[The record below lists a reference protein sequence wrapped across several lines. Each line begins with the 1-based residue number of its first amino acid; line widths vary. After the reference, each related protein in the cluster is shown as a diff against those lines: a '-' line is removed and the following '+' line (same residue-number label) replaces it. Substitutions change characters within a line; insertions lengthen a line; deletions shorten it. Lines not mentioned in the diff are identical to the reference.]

1 MALSSHIVC
10 SDPGLKT
17 ALTYAL
23 ENPGKQLRS
32 RLCKETAAMVESASA
47 SGASVVGN
55 SIESANRVGEA
66 IECLHTYSLIHDDL
80 PAMDNDDLRR
90 GKPTVHKAFD
100 EATAILVGDGLQAFA
115 FEWVSET
122 DGLSDTQ
129 KIQLV
134 KLLSKSVGFD
144 GMVGG
149 QAMDIAAEG
158 KSLDVAALKEVHLRK
173 TGALIE
179 ASVLAGAI
187 CAGATENQTAALRQF
202 SRNIGLAF
210 QVMDDV
216 LDVTA
221 SSETLGKTAGKD
233 IAAEK
238 STYVACMGV
247 DDARAYA
254 NQLLDE
260 ALALLTP
267 FGEAADSLSALS
279 RLLVHRNS

>member
-1 MALSSHIVC
+1 MALSSNIVC
-10 SDPGLKT
+10 SDP
-17 ALTYAL
+17 ALEAALAYAL
-23 ENPGKQLRS
+23 ANPGKQLRS
-32 RLCKETAAMVESASA
+32 RLCRETATMVSGETVQSAT
-47 SGASVVGN
+47 
-55 SIESANRVGEA
+55 RVGEA

-80 PAMDNDDLRR
+80 PSMDNDDLRR
-90 GKPTVHKAFD
+90 GKPTVHRAFD

-129 KIQLV
+129 KIKLV

-158 KSLDVAALKEVHLRK
+158 KSLDVSALKEVHLRK

-187 CAGATENQTAALRQF
+187 CGEANAEQIEALGRF

-233 IAAEK
+233 IAADK

-247 DDARAYA
+247 DAASAYA
-254 NQLLDE
+254 NDLLNE
-260 ALALLTP
+260 ALALLSP
-267 FGEAADSLSALS
+267 FGQAAAELSALS
-279 RLLVHRNS
+279 KLLVHRKN

>member
-1 MALSSHIVC
+1 MALSSNIVC
-10 SDPGLKT
+10 SDP
-17 ALTYAL
+17 ALEAALAYAL
-23 ENPGKQLRS
+23 ANPGKQLRS
-32 RLCKETAAMVESASA
+32 RLCRETATMVSGETLQSAT
-47 SGASVVGN
+47 
-55 SIESANRVGEA
+55 RVGEA

-80 PAMDNDDLRR
+80 PSMDNDDLRR
-90 GKPTVHKAFD
+90 GKPTVHRAFD

-129 KIQLV
+129 KIKLV

-158 KSLDVAALKEVHLRK
+158 KSLDVSALKEVHLRK

-187 CAGATENQTAALRQF
+187 CGGANAGQIEALGRF

-233 IAAEK
+233 IAADK

-247 DDARAYA
+247 DAARAYA
-254 NQLLDE
+254 NDLLNE
-260 ALALLTP
+260 ALALLST
-267 FGEAADSLSALS
+267 FGQAADALSALS
-279 RLLVHRNS
+279 RLLVHRKS

>member
-1 MALSSHIVC
+1 MIAGESL
-10 SDPGLKT
+10 
-17 ALTYAL
+17 
-23 ENPGKQLRS
+23 
-32 RLCKETAAMVESASA
+32 ESASR
-47 SGASVVGN
+47 
-55 SIESANRVGEA
+55 IGEA

-90 GKPTVHKAFD
+90 GKPTLHKAFD
-100 EATAILVGDGLQAFA
+100 DATAILVGDGLQAFA
-115 FEWVSET
+115 FEWVAET
-122 DGLSDTQ
+122 EDLSDTQ

-134 KLLSKSVGFD
+134 RLLSKSVGFD

-158 KSLDVAALKEVHLRK
+158 KSLDVSALQEVHLRK

-187 CAGATENQTAALRQF
+187 CADATDAQISSLHHF

-221 SSETLGKTAGKD
+221 SSEILGKTAGKD

-238 STYVACMGV
+238 STYVASMGV
-247 DDARAYA
+247 DAARAYA
-254 NQLLDE
+254 NDLLDE
-260 ALALLTP
+260 ALALLSA

>member
-1 MALSSHIVC
+1 MALSSNIVC
-10 SDPGLKT
+10 SDP
-17 ALTYAL
+17 ALEAALAYAL
-23 ENPGKQLRS
+23 ANPGKQLRS
-32 RLCKETAAMVESASA
+32 RLCRETATMVSGETVQSAT
-47 SGASVVGN
+47 
-55 SIESANRVGEA
+55 RVGEA

-80 PAMDNDDLRR
+80 PSMDNDDLRR
-90 GKPTVHKAFD
+90 GKPTVHRAFD

-122 DGLSDTQ
+122 EGLSDTQ
-129 KIQLV
+129 KIKLV

-158 KSLDVAALKEVHLRK
+158 KSLDVSALKEVHLRK

-187 CAGATENQTAALRQF
+187 CGEANAEQIEALGRF

-233 IAAEK
+233 IAADK

-247 DDARAYA
+247 DAASAYA
-254 NQLLDE
+254 NDLLNE
-260 ALALLTP
+260 ALALLSP
-267 FGEAADSLSALS
+267 FGQAADALSALS
-279 RLLVHRNS
+279 KLLVHRKN

>member
-1 MALSSHIVC
+1 MALSSNIVC
-10 SDPGLKT
+10 SDP
-17 ALTYAL
+17 ALEAALAYAL
-23 ENPGKQLRS
+23 ANPGKQLRS
-32 RLCKETAAMVESASA
+32 RLCRETATMVSGETLQSAT
-47 SGASVVGN
+47 
-55 SIESANRVGEA
+55 RVGEA

-80 PAMDNDDLRR
+80 PSMDNDDLRR
-90 GKPTVHKAFD
+90 GKPTVHRAFD
-100 EATAILVGDGLQAFA
+100 EAIAILVGDGLQAFA

-129 KIQLV
+129 KIKLV

-158 KSLDVAALKEVHLRK
+158 KSLDVSALKEVHLRK

-179 ASVLAGAI
+179 ASVIAGAI
-187 CAGATENQTAALRQF
+187 CGEANAAQIEALGRF

-233 IAAEK
+233 IAADK

-247 DDARAYA
+247 DAARAYA
-254 NQLLDE
+254 NDLLNE
-260 ALALLTP
+260 ALALLST
-267 FGEAADSLSALS
+267 FGQAADALSALS
-279 RLLVHRNS
+279 RLLVHRKS

>member
-10 SDPGLKT
+10 SDPGLKA
-17 ALTYAL
+17 ALAYAL

-32 RLCKETAAMVESASA
+32 RLCRETAAMVVATSSAGTLIADS
-47 SGASVVGN
+47 
-55 SIESANRVGEA
+55 SIEGANRVGEA

-80 PAMDNDDLRR
+80 PAMDDDDLRR

-115 FEWVSET
+115 FEWVTET
-122 DGLSDTQ
+122 EGLSDTQ

-158 KSLDVAALKEVHLRK
+158 QSLDVAALKEVHLRK

-187 CAGATENQTAALRQF
+187 CADATETQIAALHQF
-202 SRNIGLAF
+202 SKNIGLAF

>member
-10 SDPGLKT
+10 SDPRLKE

-23 ENPGKQLRS
+23 ANPGKQLRS
-32 RLCKETAAMVESASA
+32 RLCKETAAMVVKKSSSNESLSDT
-47 SGASVVGN
+47 
-55 SIESANRVGEA
+55 SIESARRIGEA

-80 PAMDNDDLRR
+80 PAMDDDDLRR

-115 FEWVSET
+115 FEWVTET
-122 DGLSDTQ
+122 EGLCDTQ
-129 KIQLV
+129 KIQLLR
-134 KLLSKSVGFD
+134 LLSRSVGFD

-158 KSLDVAALKEVHLRK
+158 QSLDVAALKEVHLRK

-187 CAGATENQTAALRQF
+187 CGGATEIQTSALHQF

-233 IAAEK
+233 IASEK

>member
-10 SDPGLKT
+10 SDPGLKA

-23 ENPGKQLRS
+23 ESPGKQLRS
-32 RLCKETAAMVESASA
+32 RLCRETAAMVAATSSAGTLVADS
-47 SGASVVGN
+47 
-55 SIESANRVGEA
+55 SIENANRVGEA

-80 PAMDNDDLRR
+80 PAMDDDDLRR

-122 DGLSDTQ
+122 EGLSDTQ

-187 CAGATENQTAALRQF
+187 CAGATEDQTAALHQF

-247 DDARAYA
+247 DEARAYA

>member
-10 SDPGLKT
+10 SDPGLKK

-32 RLCKETAAMVESASA
+32 RLCKETAAMVESASR

-122 DGLSDTQ
+122 EGLSDTQ

-187 CAGATENQTAALRQF
+187 CAGATENQTATLRQF

-267 FGEAADSLSALS
+267 FGEAAESLSALS
-279 RLLVHRNS
+279 RLLVQRDS

>member
-1 MALSSHIVC
+1 MALSSNIVC
-10 SDPGLKT
+10 SDP
-17 ALTYAL
+17 ALEAALAYAL
-23 ENPGKQLRS
+23 ANPGKQLRS
-32 RLCKETAAMVESASA
+32 RLCRETATMVSGETLQSAT
-47 SGASVVGN
+47 
-55 SIESANRVGEA
+55 RVGEA

-80 PAMDNDDLRR
+80 PSMDNDDLRR
-90 GKPTVHKAFD
+90 GKPTVHRAFD

-129 KIQLV
+129 KIKLV

-158 KSLDVAALKEVHLRK
+158 KSLDVSALKEVHLRK

-187 CAGATENQTAALRQF
+187 CGEANAAQIEALGGF

-233 IAAEK
+233 IAADK

-247 DDARAYA
+247 DAARAYA
-254 NQLLDE
+254 NDLLNE
-260 ALALLTP
+260 ALALLST
-267 FGEAADSLSALS
+267 FGQAADALSALS
-279 RLLVHRNS
+279 RLLVHRKS

>member
-1 MALSSHIVC
+1 MALSSNIVC
-10 SDPGLKT
+10 SDP
-17 ALTYAL
+17 ALEAALAYAL
-23 ENPGKQLRS
+23 ANPGKQLRS
-32 RLCKETAAMVESASA
+32 RLCRETATMVSGETVQSAT
-47 SGASVVGN
+47 
-55 SIESANRVGEA
+55 RVGEA

-80 PAMDNDDLRR
+80 PSMDNDDLRR
-90 GKPTVHKAFD
+90 GKPTVHRAFD

-129 KIQLV
+129 KIKLV

-158 KSLDVAALKEVHLRK
+158 KSLDVSALKEVHLRK

-187 CAGATENQTAALRQF
+187 CGEANAAQIEALGRF

-233 IAAEK
+233 IAADK

-247 DDARAYA
+247 DAARAYA
-254 NQLLDE
+254 NDLLNE
-260 ALALLTP
+260 ALALLSP
-267 FGEAADSLSALS
+267 FGQAADALSALS
-279 RLLVHRNS
+279 KLLVHRKN

>member
-10 SDPGLKT
+10 SDPRLKE

-23 ENPGKQLRS
+23 SNPGKQLRS
-32 RLCKETAAMVESASA
+32 RLCKETAAMVLKKSSNNESLSDTSVESARR
-47 SGASVVGN
+47 
-55 SIESANRVGEA
+55 IGEA

-80 PAMDNDDLRR
+80 PAMDDDDLRR

-115 FEWVSET
+115 FEWVTET
-122 DGLSDTQ
+122 EGLSDTQ
-129 KIQLV
+129 KIQVV

-158 KSLDVAALKEVHLRK
+158 QSLNVAALKEVHLRK

-187 CAGATENQTAALRQF
+187 CAEANETQTAALHQF

-279 RLLVHRNS
+279 CLLVHRNS

>member
-1 MALSSHIVC
+1 MALSSYIVC
-10 SDPGLKT
+10 SDPGLKK

-32 RLCKETAAMVESASA
+32 RLCRETAVMVVAASSAETLVADS
-47 SGASVVGN
+47 

-80 PAMDNDDLRR
+80 PAMDDDDLRR

-115 FEWVSET
+115 FEWVTEAE
-122 DGLSDTQ
+122 GLSDTQ

-158 KSLDVAALKEVHLRK
+158 QSLDVAALKEVHLRK

-187 CAGATENQTAALRQF
+187 CADATETQIAALHQF
-202 SRNIGLAF
+202 SKNIGLAF

-279 RLLVHRNS
+279 RLLVHRNN

>member
-1 MALSSHIVC
+1 MALSSNIVC
-10 SDPGLKT
+10 SDP
-17 ALTYAL
+17 ALEAALAYAL
-23 ENPGKQLRS
+23 ANPGKQLRS
-32 RLCKETAAMVESASA
+32 RLCREAATMVSGETVQSAT
-47 SGASVVGN
+47 
-55 SIESANRVGEA
+55 RVGEA

-80 PAMDNDDLRR
+80 PSMDNDDLRR
-90 GKPTVHKAFD
+90 GKPTVHRAFD

-129 KIQLV
+129 KIKLV

-158 KSLDVAALKEVHLRK
+158 KSLDVSALKEVHLRK

-187 CAGATENQTAALRQF
+187 CGEANAEQIEALGRF

-233 IAAEK
+233 ITADK

-247 DDARAYA
+247 DAASAYA
-254 NQLLDE
+254 NDLLNE
-260 ALALLTP
+260 ALALLSP
-267 FGEAADSLSALS
+267 FGQAADALSALS
-279 RLLVHRNS
+279 KLLVHRKN

>member
-1 MALSSHIVC
+1 MALSSNIVC
-10 SDPGLKT
+10 SDP
-17 ALTYAL
+17 ALEAALAYAL
-23 ENPGKQLRS
+23 ANPGKQLRS
-32 RLCKETAAMVESASA
+32 RLCREAATMVSGETVQSAT
-47 SGASVVGN
+47 
-55 SIESANRVGEA
+55 RVGEA

-80 PAMDNDDLRR
+80 PSMDNDDLRR
-90 GKPTVHKAFD
+90 GKPTVHRAFD

-115 FEWVSET
+115 FECVSET

-129 KIQLV
+129 KIKLV

-158 KSLDVAALKEVHLRK
+158 KSLDVSALKEVHLRK

-187 CAGATENQTAALRQF
+187 CGEANAEQIEALGRF

-233 IAAEK
+233 IAADK

-247 DDARAYA
+247 DAASAYA
-254 NQLLDE
+254 NDLLNE
-260 ALALLTP
+260 ALALLSP
-267 FGEAADSLSALS
+267 FGQAADALSALS
-279 RLLVHRNS
+279 KLLVHRKN

>member
-10 SDPGLKT
+10 SDPGLKK

-32 RLCKETAAMVESASA
+32 RLCKETAAMVESASL

-122 DGLSDTQ
+122 EGLSDTQ

-187 CAGATENQTAALRQF
+187 CAGATENQTATLRQF

-267 FGEAADSLSALS
+267 FGEAAESLSALS
-279 RLLVHRNS
+279 RLLVQRDS

>member
-1 MALSSHIVC
+1 MALSSNIVC
-10 SDPGLKT
+10 SDP
-17 ALTYAL
+17 ALEAALAYAL
-23 ENPGKQLRS
+23 ANPGKQLRS
-32 RLCKETAAMVESASA
+32 RLCRETATMVSGETVQSAT
-47 SGASVVGN
+47 
-55 SIESANRVGEA
+55 RVGEA

-80 PAMDNDDLRR
+80 PSMDNDDLRR

-100 EATAILVGDGLQAFA
+100 EATAILVGDGLQALA

-129 KIQLV
+129 KIKLV

-158 KSLDVAALKEVHLRK
+158 KSLDVSALKEVHLRK

-187 CAGATENQTAALRQF
+187 CGEANAEQIEALGRF

-233 IAAEK
+233 IAADK

-247 DDARAYA
+247 DAASAYA
-254 NQLLDE
+254 NDLLNE
-260 ALALLTP
+260 ALALLYP
-267 FGEAADSLSALS
+267 FGQAADALSALS
-279 RLLVHRNS
+279 KLLVHRKN

>member
-10 SDPGLKT
+10 SDPGLKA
-17 ALTYAL
+17 ALAYAL

-32 RLCKETAAMVESASA
+32 RLCRETAAMVVATSSAGTLIADS
-47 SGASVVGN
+47 
-55 SIESANRVGEA
+55 SIEGANRVGEA

-80 PAMDNDDLRR
+80 PAMDDDDLRR

-115 FEWVSET
+115 FEWVTET
-122 DGLSDTQ
+122 EGLSDTQ

-158 KSLDVAALKEVHLRK
+158 QSLDVAALKEVHLRK

-187 CAGATENQTAALRQF
+187 CADATETQIAALHQF
-202 SRNIGLAF
+202 SKNIGLAF

-267 FGEAADSLSALS
+267 FGEAAESLSALS
-279 RLLVHRNS
+279 RLLVQRDS

>member
-1 MALSSHIVC
+1 MVVAASS
-10 SDPGLKT
+10 
-17 ALTYAL
+17 A
-23 ENPGKQLRS
+23 
-32 RLCKETAAMVESASA
+32 ETLVADS
-47 SGASVVGN
+47 

-80 PAMDNDDLRR
+80 PAMDDDDLRR

-115 FEWVSET
+115 FEWVTEAE
-122 DGLSDTQ
+122 GLSDTQ

-158 KSLDVAALKEVHLRK
+158 QSLDVAALKEVHLRK

-187 CAGATENQTAALRQF
+187 CADATETQIAALHQF
-202 SRNIGLAF
+202 SKNIGLAF

>member
-1 MALSSHIVC
+1 MALSSNIVC
-10 SDPGLKT
+10 SDP
-17 ALTYAL
+17 ALEAALAYAL
-23 ENPGKQLRS
+23 ANPGKQLRS
-32 RLCKETAAMVESASA
+32 RLCRETATMVSGETVQSAT
-47 SGASVVGN
+47 
-55 SIESANRVGEA
+55 RVGEA

-80 PAMDNDDLRR
+80 PSIDNDDLRR
-90 GKPTVHKAFD
+90 GKPTVHRAFD

-129 KIQLV
+129 KIKLV

-158 KSLDVAALKEVHLRK
+158 KSLDVSALKEVNLRK

-187 CAGATENQTAALRQF
+187 CGEANAAQIEALGRF

-233 IAAEK
+233 IAADK

-247 DDARAYA
+247 DAARAYA
-254 NQLLDE
+254 NDLLNE
-260 ALALLTP
+260 ALALLST
-267 FGEAADSLSALS
+267 FGEAADALSALS
-279 RLLVHRNS
+279 RLLVHRKS

>member
-1 MALSSHIVC
+1 MALSSNIVC
-10 SDPGLKT
+10 SDP
-17 ALTYAL
+17 ALEAALAYAL
-23 ENPGKQLRS
+23 ANPGKQLRS
-32 RLCKETAAMVESASA
+32 RLCRETATMVSGETVQSAT
-47 SGASVVGN
+47 
-55 SIESANRVGEA
+55 RVGEA

-80 PAMDNDDLRR
+80 PSMDNDDLRR
-90 GKPTVHKAFD
+90 GKPTLHRAFD

-129 KIQLV
+129 KIKLV

-158 KSLDVAALKEVHLRK
+158 KSLDVSALKEVHLRK

-187 CAGATENQTAALRQF
+187 CGEANAAQIEALGRF

-233 IAAEK
+233 IAADK

-247 DDARAYA
+247 DAARAYA
-254 NQLLDE
+254 NDLLNE
-260 ALALLTP
+260 ALALLSP
-267 FGEAADSLSALS
+267 FGQAADALIALS
-279 RLLVHRNS
+279 RLLVHRKS

>member
-1 MALSSHIVC
+1 MTLSSNILC
-10 SDPGLKT
+10 SDPGLK
-17 ALTYAL
+17 AAVDYAL
-23 ENPGKQLRS
+23 DNPGKQLRS
-32 RLCKETAAMVESASA
+32 RLCRETAAMV
-47 SGASVVGN
+47 SGRHV
-55 SIESANRVGEA
+55 ESANRIGEA

-115 FEWVSET
+115 FEWVADT
-122 DGLSDTQ
+122 QGLSDRQ
-129 KIQLV
+129 KMSLV
-134 KLLSKSVGFD
+134 TLLSKSVGFN

-158 KSLDVAALKEVHLRK
+158 ESLDVSALKEVHLRK

-187 CAGATENQTAALRQF
+187 CANATDTDTKALHVF
-202 SRNIGLAF
+202 SRNMGLAF

-247 DDARAYA
+247 DAARRYA
-254 NQLLDE
+254 NDLLDE
-260 ALALLTP
+260 ALTQLAP
-267 FGEAADSLSALS
+267 FGEKADALSALS
-279 RLLVHRNS
+279 QLLVHRQS

>member
-10 SDPGLKT
+10 SDPGLKA

-32 RLCKETAAMVESASA
+32 RLCRETATMVVNTSSVEASA
-47 SGASVVGN
+47 ADN
-55 SIESANRVGEA
+55 LIDSAHRVGEA

-80 PAMDNDDLRR
+80 PAMDDDDLRR

-115 FEWVSET
+115 FEWVAET
-122 DGLSDTQ
+122 EGLSDSQ

-187 CAGATENQTAALRQF
+187 CAGATENQTAALHQF

-221 SSETLGKTAGKD
+221 SSEALGKTAGKD

-260 ALALLTP
+260 ALTLLTP

-279 RLLVHRNS
+279 RLLVHRDS

>member
-1 MALSSHIVC
+1 MALSSNIVC
-10 SDPGLKT
+10 SDP
-17 ALTYAL
+17 ALEAALAYAL
-23 ENPGKQLRS
+23 ANPGKQLRS
-32 RLCKETAAMVESASA
+32 RLCRETATMVSGETVQSAT
-47 SGASVVGN
+47 
-55 SIESANRVGEA
+55 RVGEA

-80 PAMDNDDLRR
+80 PSMDNDDLRR
-90 GKPTVHKAFD
+90 GTPTVHRAFD

-129 KIQLV
+129 KIKLV

-158 KSLDVAALKEVHLRK
+158 KSLDVSALKEVHLRK

-187 CAGATENQTAALRQF
+187 CGEANAAQIEALGRF

-233 IAAEK
+233 IAADK

-247 DDARAYA
+247 DAARAYA
-254 NQLLDE
+254 NDLLNE
-260 ALALLTP
+260 ALALLSP
-267 FGEAADSLSALS
+267 FGQASDALSALS
-279 RLLVHRNS
+279 KLLVHRKN

>member
-1 MALSSHIVC
+1 MALSSNIVC
-10 SDPGLKT
+10 SDP
-17 ALTYAL
+17 ALEAALAYAL
-23 ENPGKQLRS
+23 ANPGKQLRS
-32 RLCKETAAMVESASA
+32 RLCRETATMVSGEAVQSAT
-47 SGASVVGN
+47 
-55 SIESANRVGEA
+55 RVGEA

-80 PAMDNDDLRR
+80 PSMDNDDLRR
-90 GKPTVHKAFD
+90 GKPTVHRAFD
-100 EATAILVGDGLQAFA
+100 EATAILVGDGLQALA

-129 KIQLV
+129 KIKLV

-158 KSLDVAALKEVHLRK
+158 KSLDVSALKEVHLRK

-187 CAGATENQTAALRQF
+187 CGEANAEQIEALGRF

-233 IAAEK
+233 IAADK

-247 DDARAYA
+247 DAASAYA
-254 NQLLDE
+254 NDLLNE
-260 ALALLTP
+260 ALALLSP
-267 FGEAADSLSALS
+267 FGQAADALSALS
-279 RLLVHRNS
+279 KLLVHRKN

>member
-10 SDPGLKT
+10 SDPGLKA
-17 ALTYAL
+17 ALAYAL

-32 RLCKETAAMVESASA
+32 RLCRETAAMVVATSSAGTLVADS
-47 SGASVVGN
+47 SV
-55 SIESANRVGEA
+55 ESANRVGEA

-80 PAMDNDDLRR
+80 PAMDDDDLRR

-115 FEWVSET
+115 FEWVTET
-122 DGLSDTQ
+122 EGLSDTQ

-158 KSLDVAALKEVHLRK
+158 QSLDVAALKEVHLRK

-187 CAGATENQTAALRQF
+187 CADATETQIAALHQF
-202 SRNIGLAF
+202 SKNIGLAF

-254 NQLLDE
+254 NQLLDD

>member
-10 SDPGLKT
+10 SDPGLKA

-32 RLCKETAAMVESASA
+32 RLCRETAAMVAKKSLSGTSVDDDSIKSAS
-47 SGASVVGN
+47 
-55 SIESANRVGEA
+55 RVGEA

-80 PAMDNDDLRR
+80 PAMDDDDLRR

-115 FEWVSET
+115 FQWVTET
-122 DGLSDTQ
+122 EGLSDSQ
-129 KIQLV
+129 KIQLI

-179 ASVLAGAI
+179 ASVLAGAV
-187 CAGATENQTAALRQF
+187 CAGATETQTAALHQF

-233 IAAEK
+233 ITAEK

-247 DDARAYA
+247 DDARDYA
-254 NQLLDE
+254 NKLLDE

-267 FGEAADSLSALS
+267 FGKEADSLSALS
-279 RLLVHRNS
+279 RLLVHRDS

>member
-1 MALSSHIVC
+1 
-10 SDPGLKT
+10 
-17 ALTYAL
+17 
-23 ENPGKQLRS
+23 
-32 RLCKETAAMVESASA
+32 MVVSASTG
-47 SGASVVGN
+47 GASVVGS

-122 DGLSDTQ
+122 EGLSDTQ

-187 CAGATENQTAALRQF
+187 CAGATQNQTAALHQF

-267 FGEAADSLSALS
+267 FGEAAESLSALS
-279 RLLVHRNS
+279 RLLVQRDS

>member
-1 MALSSHIVC
+1 M
-10 SDPGLKT
+10 
-17 ALTYAL
+17 
-23 ENPGKQLRS
+23 Q
-32 RLCKETAAMVESASA
+32 SAT
-47 SGASVVGN
+47 
-55 SIESANRVGEA
+55 RVGEA

-80 PAMDNDDLRR
+80 PSMDNDDLRR
-90 GKPTVHKAFD
+90 GKPTVHRAFD

-129 KIQLV
+129 KIKLV

-158 KSLDVAALKEVHLRK
+158 KSLDVSALKEVHLRK

-187 CAGATENQTAALRQF
+187 CGEANAEQIEALGRF

-233 IAAEK
+233 ITADK

-247 DDARAYA
+247 DAASAYA
-254 NQLLDE
+254 NDLLNE
-260 ALALLTP
+260 ALALLSP
-267 FGEAADSLSALS
+267 FGQAADALSALS
-279 RLLVHRNS
+279 KLLVHRKN

>member
-1 MALSSHIVC
+1 MALSSNIVC
-10 SDPGLKT
+10 SDP
-17 ALTYAL
+17 ALEAALAYAL
-23 ENPGKQLRS
+23 ANPGKQLRS
-32 RLCKETAAMVESASA
+32 RLCRETATMVSGETVQSAT
-47 SGASVVGN
+47 
-55 SIESANRVGEA
+55 RVGEA

-80 PAMDNDDLRR
+80 PSMDNDDLRR
-90 GKPTVHKAFD
+90 GKPTVHRAFD

-129 KIQLV
+129 KIKLV

-158 KSLDVAALKEVHLRK
+158 KSLDVSALKEVHLRK

-187 CAGATENQTAALRQF
+187 CGEANAEQIEALGRF

-233 IAAEK
+233 ITADK

-247 DDARAYA
+247 DAASAYA
-254 NQLLDE
+254 NDLLNE
-260 ALALLTP
+260 ALALLSP
-267 FGEAADSLSALS
+267 FGQAADALSALS
-279 RLLVHRNS
+279 KLLVHRKN

>member
-10 SDPGLKT
+10 SDPGLKA
-17 ALTYAL
+17 ALAYAL

-32 RLCKETAAMVESASA
+32 RLCRETAAMVVATSSAGTLIADS
-47 SGASVVGN
+47 
-55 SIESANRVGEA
+55 SIEGANRVGEA

-80 PAMDNDDLRR
+80 PAMDDDDLRR

-115 FEWVSET
+115 FEWVTET
-122 DGLSDTQ
+122 EGLSDTQ

-158 KSLDVAALKEVHLRK
+158 QSLDVAALKEVHLRK

-187 CAGATENQTAALRQF
+187 CADATETQIAALHLF
-202 SRNIGLAF
+202 SKNIGLAF

>member
-10 SDPGLKT
+10 SDPGLKK

-32 RLCKETAAMVESASA
+32 RLCKETAAMVESASP

-122 DGLSDTQ
+122 EGLSDTQ

-179 ASVLAGAI
+179 ASVLAGAV
-187 CAGATENQTAALRQF
+187 CAGATENQTATLRQF

-267 FGEAADSLSALS
+267 FGEAAESLSALS
-279 RLLVHRNS
+279 RLLVQRDS